1 MTGSSCAAR
10 STKTRPWS
18 LRSWLTILSFA
29 LATLALTACGSG
41 TTRTDPPAP
50 LPPIPANLTQ
60 LCDPLPLATGSILPL
75 LWINHN
81 QVTAIANECALR
93 FKKLVQAV
101 RDKEAQEQER
111 YLRSISQP
119 SPEPKKKR
127 WRFSGN

>member
-10 STKTRPWS
+10 STKTPPWS

-50 LPPIPANLTQ
+50 LPPVPTNLTQ

-75 LWINHN
+75 LWINHT
-81 QVTAIANECALR
+81 QVAAVANDCALR
-93 FKKLVQAV
+93 FEKLVQAV
-101 RDKEAQEQER
+101 RDKEAQELAR
-111 YLRSISQP
+111 YQRAISEP
-119 SPEPKKKR
+119 RPEPKKKR
-127 WRFSGN
+127 WRFFGS